1 MCAFASI
8 DHCTKLQGKGLLAPG
23 AAAGSTSV
31 LRLLSTSPTTGR
43 LASIDLVVRARCRV
57 PEVEDMDI
65 EQGQVWEVYSAR
77 DRRWERAVVTK
88 VDGAQA
94 TLRYEGLLEFLT
106 VELSELQN
114 NPELYRQAPEPDP
127 PP

>member
-1 MCAFASI
+1 
-8 DHCTKLQGKGLLAPG
+8 
-23 AAAGSTSV
+23 
-31 LRLLSTSPTTGR
+31 
-43 LASIDLVVRARCRV
+43 
-57 PEVEDMDI
+57 MDI

-114 NPELYRQAPEPDP
+114 KPELYRQAPEPDP